1 MAFTWLCN
9 FGFAKSFMYIQKLVG
24 AFGAFWSFAALT
36 FVGVGFVIFCLPETK
51 NKSAEEIAKFFSS
64 AGTESPEA
72 GAGAGAVIDKN
83 VNVV

>member
-1 MAFTWLCN
+1 
-9 FGFAKSFMYIQKLVG
+9 MYIQKLIG

-36 FVGVGFVIFCLPETK
+36 FVGVIFVIFCLPETK

-64 AGTESPEA
+64 ARTESPEA